1 MNDAMPQGNG
11 TKTVEYRPYRQIV
24 GETDIVRH
32 EKVSNLL
39 KNILTTT

>member
-24 GETDIVRH
+24 GETDISFIEINMRKEI
-32 EKVSNLL
+32 EK
-39 KNILTTT
+39 I